1 LREVARANAKAYGCG
16 RNETYRGC
24 SLALGVCRRWLIK
37 ILVFQNPFGN
47 SAQKQFMTT
56 RSLYLDGEYL
66 VKNPG
71 WHVGESAWKAK
82 QVLRMLR
89 QNHISPATV
98 CDVGC
103 GVGEV
108 LVQLQQK
115 LGGDPTLWGYD
126 ISPQAIE
133 LAKARANKRLHFC
146 LADFTAVQDV
156 HF

>member
-1 LREVARANAKAYGCG
+1 
-16 RNETYRGC
+16 
-24 SLALGVCRRWLIK
+24 VCRRWLIK